1 MRRPRRSTKTTTR
14 GASVRVKSARGRK
27 TSSTR
32 WLQRQLNDPYVV
44 EAKRA
49 GYRSRSA
56 WKLCQLD
63 DQIRFLRSGSRI
75 LDLGAAPGGWTQ
87 VVVERSG
94 RRDAVIAVDILPM
107 DPITGANILQLD
119 MTDAEA
125 IGIILEEAG
134 GKVDVVLSDMAAAT
148 TGHRQ
153 TDHIRTMAL
162 CEIAA
167 DVAREI
173 LVVGGVLIVKV
184 FQGGAEGQLLADL
197 KQSFEKVRHVKPAA
211 SRKESPETYLV
222 AEGFRKQQNC

>member
-1 MRRPRRSTKTTTR
+1 M
-14 GASVRVKSARGRK
+14 
-27 TSSTR
+27 
-32 WLQRQLNDPYVV
+32 
-44 EAKRA
+44 
-49 GYRSRSA
+49 
-56 WKLCQLD
+56 CQLD
-63 DQIRFLRSGSRI
+63 DQLKFLKSGSRI

-107 DPITGANILQLD
+107 DPVDGAKILQLD
-119 MTDAEA
+119 MTEPEA
-125 IGIILEEAG
+125 VETILKEAG

-167 DVAREI
+167 DVARDI

-184 FQGGAEGQLLADL
+184 FQGGAEGQLLSDL
-197 KQSFEKVRHVKPAA
+197 KKSFDKVRHVKPAA

-222 AEGFRKQQNC
+222 ADGFREQ

>member
-1 MRRPRRSTKTTTR
+1 MRQPRRSARTGSR

-27 TSSTR
+27 ISSTR
-32 WLQRQLNDPYVV
+32 WLRRQLNDPYVA

-63 DQIRFLRSGSRI
+63 DQLKFLKSGSRI

-107 DPITGANILQLD
+107 DPVDGAKILQLD
-119 MTDAEA
+119 MTEPEA
-125 IGIILEEAG
+125 VETILKEAG

-167 DVAREI
+167 DVARDI

-184 FQGGAEGQLLADL
+184 FQGGAEGQLLSDL
-197 KQSFEKVRHVKPAA
+197 KKSFDKVRHVKPAA

-222 AEGFRKQQNC
+222 AEGFRKQ

>member
-1 MRRPRRSTKTTTR
+1 MRQPRRSARTGSR

-27 TSSTR
+27 ISSTR
-32 WLQRQLNDPYVV
+32 WLQRQLNDPYVA

-63 DQIRFLRSGSRI
+63 DQLKFLKSGSRI

-107 DPITGANILQLD
+107 DPVDGAKILQLD
-119 MTDAEA
+119 MTEPEA
-125 IGIILEEAG
+125 VETILKEAG

-162 CEIAA
+162 CEITA
-167 DVAREI
+167 DVARDI

-184 FQGGAEGQLLADL
+184 FQGGAEGQLLSDL
-197 KQSFEKVRHVKPAA
+197 KKSFDKVRHVKPAA

-222 AEGFRKQQNC
+222 AEGFRKQ

>member
-1 MRRPRRSTKTTTR
+1 MRQPRRSARTGSR

-27 TSSTR
+27 ISSTR
-32 WLQRQLNDPYVV
+32 WLQRQLNDPYVA

-63 DQIRFLRSGSRI
+63 DQLKFLKSGSRI

-87 VVVERSG
+87 VIVERSG

-107 DPITGANILQLD
+107 DPVDGAKILQLD
-119 MTDAEA
+119 MTEPEA
-125 IGIILEEAG
+125 VETILKEAG

-167 DVAREI
+167 DVARDI

-184 FQGGAEGQLLADL
+184 FQGGAEGQLLSDL
-197 KQSFEKVRHVKPAA
+197 KKSFDKVRHVKPAA

-222 AEGFRKQQNC
+222 AEGFREQ

>member
-1 MRRPRRSTKTTTR
+1 MRQPRRSAKTGSR

-27 TSSTR
+27 ISSTR
-32 WLQRQLNDPYVV
+32 WLQRQLNDPYVA

-63 DQIRFLRSGSRI
+63 DQLKFLKSGSRI

-94 RRDAVIAVDILPM
+94 RRDTVIAVDILPM
-107 DPITGANILQLD
+107 DPVDGAKILQLD
-119 MTDAEA
+119 MTEPEA
-125 IGIILEEAG
+125 VETILKEAG

-167 DVAREI
+167 DVARDI

-184 FQGGAEGQLLADL
+184 FQGGAEGQLLSDL
-197 KQSFEKVRHVKPAA
+197 KKSFDKIRHVKPAA

-222 AEGFRKQQNC
+222 AEGFREQ

>member
-1 MRRPRRSTKTTTR
+1 MRQPRRSAKTGAR

-27 TSSTR
+27 VSSTR
-32 WLQRQLNDPYVV
+32 WLQRQLNDPYVAD
-44 EAKRA
+44 AKRA

-63 DQIRFLRSGSRI
+63 DQLKFLRSGSRI
-75 LDLGAAPGGWTQ
+75 LDLGAAPGGWSQ
-87 VVVERSG
+87 VVVERCG

-107 DPITGANILQLD
+107 DPITGAKILQLD
-119 MTDAEA
+119 MTDVGSTE
-125 IGIILEEAG
+125 IILKEAD

-167 DVAREI
+167 DVARDI
-173 LVVGGVLIVKV
+173 LVVGGMMIVKV
-184 FQGGAEGQLLADL
+184 FQGGAEGQLLSDL
-197 KQSFEKVRHVKPAA
+197 KQSFEKVRHVKPPA

-222 AEGFRKQQNC
+222 AEGFRKQ

>member
-1 MRRPRRSTKTTTR
+1 MRQPRRSARTGSR

-27 TSSTR
+27 ISSTR
-32 WLQRQLNDPYVV
+32 WLQRQLNDPYVA

-63 DQIRFLRSGSRI
+63 DQLKFLKSGSRI

-87 VVVERSG
+87 VIVERSG

-107 DPITGANILQLD
+107 DPVDGAKILQLD
-119 MTDAEA
+119 MTEPEA
-125 IGIILEEAG
+125 VETILKEAG

-167 DVAREI
+167 DVARDI

-184 FQGGAEGQLLADL
+184 FQGGAEGQLLSDL
-197 KQSFEKVRHVKPAA
+197 KKSFDKVRHVKPAA

-222 AEGFRKQQNC
+222 AEGFRKQ

>member
-1 MRRPRRSTKTTTR
+1 MRRPRRNAKTGSR
-14 GASVRVKSARGRK
+14 GVSVRVKSARGRK

-32 WLQRQLNDPYVV
+32 WLQRQLNDPYVAD
-44 EAKRA
+44 AKRA

-63 DQIRFLRSGSRI
+63 DQLKFLKSGSRV

-87 VVVERSG
+87 VAVERSG

-107 DPITGANILQLD
+107 DPLTGAKILQMD
-119 MTDAEA
+119 VTDAEA
-125 IGIILEEAG
+125 IARLLKETD

-162 CEIAA
+162 CEIAV
-167 DVAREI
+167 DVASAV
-173 LVVGGVLIVKV
+173 LTVGGVMIVKV
-184 FQGGAEGQLLADL
+184 FQGGAEGQLLVDL
-197 KQSFEKVRHVKPAA
+197 KRSFDKVRHVKPPA

-222 AEGFRKQQNC
+222 ANGFRKQ

>member
-1 MRRPRRSTKTTTR
+1 MRQPRRSAKTGSR

-27 TSSTR
+27 ISSTR
-32 WLQRQLNDPYVV
+32 WLQRQLNDPYVA

-63 DQIRFLRSGSRI
+63 DQLKFLKSGSRI

-87 VVVERSG
+87 VIVERSG

-107 DPITGANILQLD
+107 DPVDGAKILQLD
-119 MTDAEA
+119 MTEPEA
-125 IGIILEEAG
+125 VETILKEAG

-167 DVAREI
+167 DVARDI

-184 FQGGAEGQLLADL
+184 FQGGAEGQLLSDL
-197 KQSFEKVRHVKPAA
+197 KKSFDKVRHVKPAA

-222 AEGFRKQQNC
+222 AEGFREQ

>member
-1 MRRPRRSTKTTTR
+1 MRQPRRSAKTGSR

-27 TSSTR
+27 ISSTR
-32 WLQRQLNDPYVV
+32 WLQRQLNDPYVA

-63 DQIRFLRSGSRI
+63 DQLKFLKSGSRI

-107 DPITGANILQLD
+107 DPVDGAKILQLD
-119 MTDAEA
+119 MTEPEA
-125 IGIILEEAG
+125 VETILKEAG

-167 DVAREI
+167 DVARDI

-184 FQGGAEGQLLADL
+184 FQGGAEGQLLSDL
-197 KQSFEKVRHVKPAA
+197 KKSFDKIRHVKPAA

-222 AEGFRKQQNC
+222 AEGFREQ

>member
-1 MRRPRRSTKTTTR
+1 
-14 GASVRVKSARGRK
+14 
-27 TSSTR
+27 
-32 WLQRQLNDPYVV
+32 
-44 EAKRA
+44 
-49 GYRSRSA
+49 
-56 WKLCQLD
+56 
-63 DQIRFLRSGSRI
+63 
-75 LDLGAAPGGWTQ
+75 
-87 VVVERSG
+87 
-94 RRDAVIAVDILPM
+94 M

-125 IGIILEEAG
+125 IGIILDEAG

-222 AEGFRKQQNC
+222 AEGFRKQ

>member
-1 MRRPRRSTKTTTR
+1 MRQPRRSARTGSR

-27 TSSTR
+27 ISSTR
-32 WLQRQLNDPYVV
+32 WLQRQLNDPYVA

-63 DQIRFLRSGSRI
+63 DQLKFLKSGSRI

-107 DPITGANILQLD
+107 DPVDGAKILQLD
-119 MTDAEA
+119 MTEPEA
-125 IGIILEEAG
+125 VETILKEAG

-167 DVAREI
+167 DVARDI

-184 FQGGAEGQLLADL
+184 FQGGAEGQLLSDL
-197 KQSFEKVRHVKPAA
+197 KKSFDKVRHVKPAA

-222 AEGFRKQQNC
+222 AEGFREQ

>member
-1 MRRPRRSTKTTTR
+1 MRQPRHSAKTGAR

-27 TSSTR
+27 VSSTR
-32 WLQRQLNDPYVV
+32 WLQRQLNDPYVA

-63 DQIRFLRSGSRI
+63 DQLKFLRSGSRI

-87 VVVERSG
+87 VIIERSG

-107 DPITGANILQLD
+107 DPITGAKILQLD
-119 MTDAEA
+119 MTDE
-125 IGIILEEAG
+125 GSTEIIHKEAG

-162 CEIAA
+162 CEIATN
-167 DVAREI
+167 VARGI
-173 LVVGGVLIVKV
+173 LVVGGVMIVKV
-184 FQGGAEGQLLADL
+184 FQGGAEGQLLSDL
-197 KQSFEKVRHVKPAA
+197 KQSFERVRHVKPAA

-222 AEGFRKQQNC
+222 AEGFRSR